1 LENIIIKYCFKF
13 PNDTQEVFDLELDA
27 QSLELVVNDPE
38 NPPEW
43 VNLDFH
49 QCPNCPLDSRT
60 HPKCPLMLHF
70 IDIVDRFDHILSYDK
85 VRLEVVMDERTVSR
99 TITAQKGLS
108 SLVGIVITSSGCPH
122 TKFFKP
128 MLRFHLP
135 LSSEA
140 ETIYRAVSMYL
151 LAQYFIIKEGEKADF
166 ELHGLEKIYNNM
178 HLINIAIAERLR
190 VASKTDALVN
200 AIILLDMFTGTI
212 PSVIEESLEELRYLF
227 TPYLENIS

>member
-1 LENIIIKYCFKF
+1 LGNIIIKYCFKF
-13 PNDTQEVFDLELDA
+13 PNGTQEVFDLELDA
-27 QSLELVVNDPE
+27 RSLELVVNIPE
-38 NPPEW
+38 NPPQW

-70 IDIVDRFDHILSYDK
+70 IDIVDRFDHILSYDQ

-140 ETIYRAVSMYL
+140 ETIYRAVSK
-151 LAQYFIIKEGEKADF
+151 YFIIKEGEKADF

-178 HLINIAIAERLR
+178 HVINIAIAERLR
-190 VASKTDALVN
+190 VASKTDALIN

-227 TPYLENIS
+227 TPYLENKT

>member
-1 LENIIIKYCFKF
+1 MENISIKYCFKF
-13 PNDTQEVFDLELDA
+13 PNETQEVFDLELDA
-27 QSLELVVNDPE
+27 QSLELVADIPE
-38 NPPEW
+38 NPPQW
-43 VNLDFH
+43 VTLDFH

-60 HPKCPLMLHF
+60 HPECPLMVHF
-70 IDIVDRFDHILSYDK
+70 IDIVDRFDRILSYDK

-99 TITAQKGLS
+99 SITAQKGLS
-108 SLVGIVITSSGCPH
+108 SLVGIVISASGCPH

-140 ETIYRAVSMYL
+140 ETIYRAVSMYM
-151 LAQYFIIKEGEKADF
+151 LAQYFVQKEGKKADF

-178 HLINIAIAERLR
+178 HVINTAIAERLR

-212 PSVIEESLEELRYLF
+212 PSVIDESLEELRYLF
-227 TPYLENIS
+227 NPYLENKS